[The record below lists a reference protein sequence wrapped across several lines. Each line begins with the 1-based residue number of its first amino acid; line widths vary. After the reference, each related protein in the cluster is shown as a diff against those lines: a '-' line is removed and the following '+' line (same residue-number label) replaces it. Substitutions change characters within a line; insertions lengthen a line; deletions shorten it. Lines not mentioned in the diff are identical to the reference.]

1 MAMDTH
7 AFETSVNR
15 LDAVPPDSPA
25 ARLFARFAEL
35 GIAVETHTHA
45 PVFTVEEAKFLRGQL
60 PGGHC
65 KNLFLRCK
73 RKRSWLV
80 VCDEDRAVDLN
91 ALAKTLDAGR
101 FSFGSPDRLRETL
114 GVEPGS
120 VTPFALINDP
130 QATVTVVLD
139 AGMLEFDPLN
149 YHPLI
154 NTMTTAIRRDDLVRF
169 IRACGHDP
177 MVVDLDAAAAAG

>member
-1 MAMDTH
+1 MDTR
-7 AFETSVNR
+7 AFDHSVAPVTE
-15 LDAVPPDSPA
+15 LPPDSPPS
-25 ARLFARFAEL
+25 RLFARFAAL
-35 GIAVETHTHA
+35 GIPVETHRHA

-73 RKRSWLV
+73 RKQSWLV

-91 ALAKTLDAGR
+91 VLAKTLGAGR
-101 FSFGSPDRLRETL
+101 FSFGSADRLRETL

-130 QATVTVVLD
+130 QATVKVILD
-139 AGMLEFDPLN
+139 AGMMAFDPLN

-154 NTMTTAIRRDDLVRF
+154 NTMTTAIGRDDLVRF

-177 MVVDLDAAAAAG
+177 QVVDLDAAG